1 MGGSF
6 VYYHPMQVRLAKRN
20 RTIEMPLP
28 GVSMSQRHLSE
39 GKYGWSLSRGNRFT
53 RMSDYALLL
62 IKLTGLNALL
72 G

>member
-39 GKYGWSLSRGNRFT
+39 GKYGWSL
-53 RMSDYALLL
+53 
-62 IKLTGLNALL
+62 
-72 G
+72 